1 MQSENP
7 EPDTGQ
13 SRAGRLRNEKRRA
26 DETLMVRIAAGD
38 ARAFAELVDTRLDR
52 VLAVAR
58 RMLGN
63 DVDADD
69 VAQEALLRLWRQAE
83 KWDGGRAQISTWLY
97 RVTVNLC
104 IDRLRGKREETTA
117 DVPDSLVHA
126 SQQQK
131 LEEEDLR
138 GFMDNALQSLPE
150 RQRLALVLFH
160 YEDLSMAAA
169 AEMMDISVDAL
180 ESLLARGRR
189 SLKQQLQ
196 PAWREFLPDKS
207 DDED

>member
-1 MQSENP
+1 MPPEKP

-13 SRAGRLRNEKRRA
+13 SRPGRSRNEARRA
-26 DETLMVRIAAGD
+26 DEALMARIAAGD
-38 ARAFAELVDTRLDR
+38 ARAFGELVETRLDR

-63 DVDADD
+63 DAEAED

-104 IDRLRGKREETTA
+104 IDRLRVKREDPTP
-117 DVPDSLVHA
+117 DVPDSPIPA
-126 SQQQK
+126 DQQHT
-131 LEEEDLR
+131 LEEGDLR
-138 GFMDNALQSLPE
+138 EFMDNALQSLPE
-150 RQRLALVLFH
+150 RQRIALVLFH
-160 YEDLSMAAA
+160 YEDLSMAVV
-169 AEMMDISVDAL
+169 AEMMDISVDAV

-189 SLKQQLQ
+189 TLKQQLR
-196 PAWREFLPDKS
+196 PAWQEFLPDRK
-207 DDED
+207 D